1 MYRIFAFSNKDGSIS
16 NAVKARG
23 ESEVRSYLQI
33 LYPGH
38 EFNITRHDIPSKVVE
53 RESFWKRALQFVKGW

>member
-1 MYRIFAFSNKDGSIS
+1 MDRIFIFSNEDGTIS
-16 NAVKARG
+16 DIVKA
-23 ESEVRSYLQI
+23 SDKSKVRFFLAKM
-33 LYPGH
+33 YPGH